1 MFRPAGLL
9 AAQVVPTAPLL
20 STKGGRGFYIRA
32 EHDSLPHRAS
42 DMLAVRIGQLT
53 AGDFHP
59 MRLAA
64 LLAAPLRFAVRVT
77 PFRRKTR
84 LRLVASLYR
93 AGLSPAGLASKSF
106 RDGYVIPSSLPRLRL
121 AQFSSLLVLLCHKV
135 SWRAADF
142 RTTGK
147 ADVAIRP

>member
-1 MFRPAGLL
+1 MFRPAGWL
-9 AAQVVPTAPLL
+9 AAPVGPTAPLL
-20 STKGGRGFYIRA
+20 PTKGGRGFYIRA

-77 PFRRKTR
+77 PPPRKTR
-84 LRLVASLYR
+84 YRLVANLCR
-93 AGLSPAGLASKSF
+93 AGLSPAGFATEGF
-106 RDGYVIPSSLPRLRL
+106 R
-121 AQFSSLLVLLCHKV
+121 
-135 SWRAADF
+135 
-142 RTTGK
+142 
-147 ADVAIRP
+147 